1 MSMSNQVLKVTEEEL
16 KRMEKYYGNNMVAS
30 PPGSRFRVKTDSAV
44 ITAYNSGKVLF
55 QGEDAV
61 IEAAKW
67 KTGEVKQ
74 LKITDSN
81 GSPYTP
87 KESLFFHSHI
97 GSDEAGTGDYF
108 GPITVAA
115 VFIEESKIPLLKKLG
130 IRDSKTLTDSAIKR
144 LAKKIIE
151 EEIPYAS
158 LVLPNE
164 KYNKLQQ
171 SGWSQGKIKA
181 LMHHHAIEYVKKK
194 ITNQQYDGII
204 IDQFCQP
211 DVYKRY
217 LRSENLTLQ
226 EKTFFVT
233 KAESKSIAVAA
244 ASLLARTKFVDEMD
258 RLSRVV
264 GLELPKGAGQQVDKT
279 IARFIQ
285 IYGREKLTTCAKIH
299 FANTQKADK
308 YL

>member
-1 MSMSNQVLKVTEEEL
+1 MSNQVLKVTEEEL

-55 QGEDAV
+55 QGKDAA

-151 EEIPYAS
+151 AEIPYAS

-171 SGWSQGKIKA
+171 SGWSQGKMKA

>member
-1 MSMSNQVLKVTEEEL
+1 MSNQVLKVTEEEL

-171 SGWSQGKIKA
+171 SGWSQGKMKA

>member
-1 MSMSNQVLKVTEEEL
+1 MSNQVLKVTEEEL

-151 EEIPYAS
+151 AEIPYAS

-171 SGWSQGKIKA
+171 SGWSQGKMKA

>member
-1 MSMSNQVLKVTEEEL
+1 MSNQVLKVTEEEL

>member
-1 MSMSNQVLKVTEEEL
+1 MSNQVLKVTEEEL

-55 QGEDAV
+55 QGKDAA

-171 SGWSQGKIKA
+171 SGWSQGKMKA